1 MIQRNAL
8 YQGIVNLRIE
18 EQLSFFLYVLS
29 KIYNDEVINEKNK
42 VIFNFRKIGIS
53 KRVAHNLIE
62 QVGYIYNEYNEYKRK
77 NRCICIEG
85 NIIGIKYSKNVEHI
99 IELFDDVDFNNKL
112 KSIIQI
118 IDIYDNKICFED
130 KIIRINST
138 FNITKCNMIEKINE
152 I

>member
-1 MIQRNAL
+1 MIQENTL
-8 YQGIVNLRIE
+8 YQDIVNLKIE
-18 EQLSFFLYVLS
+18 EQLSFFLYILS
-29 KIYNDEVINEKNK
+29 KIYNDKVINEKNK

-77 NRCICIEG
+77 NRCICIDG